1 MPAPSRRHPSRARI
15 RRLAVD
21 IVLVLAAAVVGLGLA
36 TITPGDS
43 HWPAQPPPAEL
54 AVMDSTTSGAWQ
66 VVPPLDSTW
75 RSGRD
80 GAAPVPGRIARSW
93 ARIGHWRATGKTV
106 LFLQM
111 PQRPDLILLLR
122 YARLSPAG
130 TPDGNPRRLA
140 CSAAS
145 RCAKTRC
152 TRHGA
157 PGECVV
163 MDNLGYRDGTVVVV
177 VVGWPESAASTPGAG
192 HRGSGTEYASW
203 GFVASRPSAG
213 TRATASRG
221 GGSTRHPQP
230 SGGLH
235 HARLRPGL
243 QLVAVESR

>member
-1 MPAPSRRHPSRARI
+1 MPATPRRQPPRARG

-21 IVLVLAAAVVGLGLA
+21 VVLVLAAAVVGLGLA
-36 TITPGDS
+36 TITPGQS
-43 HWPAQPPPAEL
+43 RWPAQPPPAEL

-66 VVPPLDSTW
+66 AVPPLDSTW

-80 GAAPVPGRIARSW
+80 GAAPVPGRVTRPW

-111 PQRPDLILLLR
+111 PQRPDLIVLLR

-130 TPDGNPRRLA
+130 TPEGNPRRLE

-177 VVGWPESAASTPGAG
+177 VVGWPGSAASAPSAG
-192 HRGSGTEYASW
+192 QRRSATEYASW
-203 GFVASRPSAG
+203 GFVASRPPAG
-213 TRATASRG
+213 TPAGPTGR
-221 GGSTRHPQP
+221 GSTRHPRP
-230 SGGLH
+230 PAGLH
-235 HARLRPGL
+235 HARRRPGPR
-243 QLVAVESR
+243 LVAMESR